1 MIGGRGP
8 LTSEQVVIGET
19 TFTFQRAL
27 PMEAFRIFE
36 ELRPGLSALSG
47 PIKMAV
53 SAAKSGEPPEAEF
66 AEAAVQM
73 IASLPRETVDAAI
86 RLLGRHVTFMRPE
99 LGSPVSFAND
109 MDSAV
114 KGLSLF
120 QIYEVVLR
128 AFCVNFTDSLDDLR
142 SAWERATE

>member
-8 LTSEQVVIGET
+8 LTSEQVVFGET
-19 TFTFQRAL
+19 TFTFNRAL
-27 PMEAFRIFE
+27 PMEGFRIFE
-36 ELRPGLSALSG
+36 ELRPGLASLSE
-47 PIKMAV
+47 PIKTAV
-53 SAAKSGEPPEAEF
+53 TAAKSGEAPEAEF
-66 AEAAVQM
+66 AGAALQM

-99 LGSPVSFAND
+99 LGSPVIFAND
-109 MDSAV
+109 LDSAV

-128 AFCVNFTDSLDDLR
+128 AFCVNFTDSLDELR
-142 SAWERATE
+142 SAWEQATL